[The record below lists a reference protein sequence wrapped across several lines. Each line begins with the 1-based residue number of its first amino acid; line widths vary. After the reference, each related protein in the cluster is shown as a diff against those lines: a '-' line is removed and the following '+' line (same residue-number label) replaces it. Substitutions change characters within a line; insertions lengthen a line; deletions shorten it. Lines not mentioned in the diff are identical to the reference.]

1 MNSIPCNPDKV
12 NNLSLKPE
20 DIKLNSYR
28 VSKNT
33 KNSSNLE
40 FVDDLKNIH
49 KKCQR
54 LNIDLDNLI
63 NSNQVYEGW
72 GRIY

>member
-12 NNLSLKPE
+12 NNLSLKSE

>member
-1 MNSIPCNPDKV
+1 MNNIPSNPDKV
-12 NNLSLKPE
+12 NNISLKSE

-28 VSKNT
+28 VSKTT